1 MLSVGATVTPP
12 VQLVDGDLE
21 PERVLVAKNRPRPCR
36 TSITQSDI
44 VYETQKQQVTI
55 ASLVQEFTILPIT
68 LKTIKDRFKSE
79 MAKGLAKQGETLA
92 MVQTHIL
99 GRLNGS
105 ETGTYLTLDIGGTYL
120 RVVLVELSQ
129 GSAVSI
135 RQEKYAINPLVK
147 VGEPKV
153 LFDFMATCIDSFLLA
168 NDAVIPKWSQLE
180 LGFTFSFPVLQT
192 SINSGTLIEW
202 TKGYT
207 CHGMVGKDPAKFLQQ
222 ALLSRNLNVNVSAL
236 MNDTVGTLLS
246 HAYQHPHT
254 VVGLGLGTGSNAA
267 YIERVDRIGKR
278 DTTVLGDNA
287 EASEQEMA
295 INIEFGA
302 FDNERTVLPMTMF
315 DNKVDRKSL
324 NPSKQLFEKM
334 IAGMYLGEITR
345 NVLLDLIDNRLLFR
359 GQSSHKLDTPWE
371 FLTEYMSV
379 IEEDSTTDLEDVRH
393 MLEDNLGLGQVE
405 SLESQLVAVAGT
417 TGPTSGGELLRE
429 PATTLSDRQI
439 VKLVVKLI
447 GERSARLT
455 AAVLGGILEHT
466 MGYTWARNEAERQ
479 GGVDIGVDGSL
490 YGLYPGYES
499 DLVRGL
505 EELFVLEP
513 EMSFLF
519 AKDGDSGKFMEKI
532 RFGRSL
538 DGSSVGAALGASLA
552 TGTATDGVTKSRH
565 ARK

>member
-1 MLSVGATVTPP
+1 MLSAAVTPTP
-12 VQLVDGDLE
+12 PDQLMEGNLE
-21 PERVLVAKNRPRPCR
+21 PARVLVAKNRPRPCR

-44 VYETQKQQVTI
+44 VYETQKQKVAI
-55 ASLVQEFTILPIT
+55 AGLVQEFTILPVT
-68 LKTIKDRFKSE
+68 LKAIKNCFKSE

-92 MVQTHIL
+92 MVQTHIF

-129 GSAVSI
+129 GSNIST
-135 RQEKYAINPLVK
+135 RQKKYAIDPLLK
-147 VGEPKV
+147 VGEPK
-153 LFDFMATCIDSFLLA
+153 LIFDFMATCIDSFLLA
-168 NDAVIPKWSQLE
+168 NEVIIPKGSQLE

-202 TKGYT
+202 TKGYN
-207 CHGMVGKDPAKFLQQ
+207 CQGMVGKDPAEFLQQ

-246 HAYQHPHT
+246 HAYLHPRT

-278 DTTVLGDNA
+278 DITMLGDDA
-287 EASEQEMA
+287 EASTQEMA

-345 NVLLDLIDNRLLFR
+345 NVLVDLIDNRLLFR

-379 IEEDSTTDLEDVRH
+379 IEEDSTSDLEDVRRI
-393 MLEDNLGLGQVE
+393 LEDNLGLGQVE
-405 SLESQLVAVAGT
+405 SLETHLVAVAE
-417 TGPTSGGELLRE
+417 TSDSNSRGELPRE
-429 PATTLSDRQI
+429 SATTLSDRQ
-439 VKLVVKLI
+439 VVKLI
-447 GERSARLT
+447 VELVGKRSARL
-455 AAVLGGILEHT
+455 AAAALGGILEHT

-490 YGLYPGYES
+490 YGFYPGYES

-505 EELFVLEP
+505 EELFALEP

-519 AKDGDSGKFMEKI
+519 AKDGDSGGFLEKI
-532 RFGRSL
+532 RLGRSL
-538 DGSSVGAALGASLA
+538 DGSSVGAALGVALA
-552 TGTATDGVTKSRH
+552 KGTATR
-565 ARK
+565 

>member
-1 MLSVGATVTPP
+1 MLSAAATATPP
-12 VQLVDGDLE
+12 VQLVEGNLE
-21 PERVLVAKNRPRPCR
+21 PAQVLVAKNRPRPCR

-44 VYETQKQQVTI
+44 VYETQKQKVAI
-55 ASLVQEFTILPIT
+55 ASLVQEFTILPVT
-68 LKTIKDRFKSE
+68 LKAIKNCFKSE

-92 MVQTHIL
+92 MVQTHIF

-129 GSAVSI
+129 GSNVST
-135 RQEKYAINPLVK
+135 RQKKYAIDPLLK
-147 VGEPKV
+147 VGEPK
-153 LFDFMATCIDSFLLA
+153 LIFDFMATCIDLFLLA
-168 NDAVIPKWSQLE
+168 NEVIIPKRSQLE

-202 TKGYT
+202 TKGYN
-207 CHGMVGKDPAKFLQQ
+207 CQGMVGKDPAEFLQQ

-246 HAYQHPHT
+246 HAYLHPRT

-278 DTTVLGDNA
+278 DITMLGNDA
-287 EASEQEMA
+287 EASTQEMA

-345 NVLLDLIDNRLLFR
+345 NVLVDLIDNRLLFR
-359 GQSSHKLDTPWE
+359 GQSSHKLDTPWG

-379 IEEDSTTDLEDVRH
+379 IEEDSTSDLEDVRRI
-393 MLEDNLGLGQVE
+393 LEDNLGLGQVE
-405 SLESQLVAVAGT
+405 SLETHLVAVAE
-417 TGPTSGGELLRE
+417 TSDPNSRGELLRE
-429 PATTLSDRQI
+429 PATTLSDRQ
-439 VKLVVKLI
+439 VVKLI
-447 GERSARLT
+447 VELVGKRSARL
-455 AAVLGGILEHT
+455 AAAALGGILEHT

-490 YGLYPGYES
+490 YEFYPGYES

-519 AKDGDSGKFMEKI
+519 AKDGDSGGFLEKI
-532 RFGRSL
+532 RLGRSL
-538 DGSSVGAALGASLA
+538 DGSSVGAALGVALA
-552 TGTATDGVTKSRH
+552 KGTATR
-565 ARK
+565 

>member
-1 MLSVGATVTPP
+1 MATATPP

-21 PERVLVAKNRPRPCR
+21 PARVLVAKNRPRPCR

-44 VYETQKQQVTI
+44 VYETQKQQVAIT
-55 ASLVQEFTILPIT
+55 SLVQEFTILPIT
-68 LKTIKDRFKSE
+68 LKAIKDRFKSE

-129 GSAVSI
+129 GSAVST
-135 RQEKYAINPLVK
+135 RQKKYAIDPLLK

-168 NDAVIPKWSQLE
+168 NDAVIPKRSQLE

-202 TKGYT
+202 TKGYN

-222 ALLSRNLNVNVSAL
+222 ALLSRNLNVNVW
-236 MNDTVGTLLS
+236 
-246 HAYQHPHT
+246 
-254 VVGLGLGTGSNAA
+254 LGTGSNAA

-287 EASEQEMA
+287 EASAQEMA

-302 FDNERTVLPMTMF
+302 FDNERTVPPMTMF
-315 DNKVDRKSL
+315 DNK

-359 GQSSHKLDTPWE
+359 GRSSHKLDTPWE

-379 IEEDSTTDLEDVRH
+379 IEEDSTTDLEDVRR

-405 SLESQLVAVAGT
+405 PLESQLVAEART
-417 TGPTSGGELLRE
+417 AGPTSGGELLKE
-429 PATTLSDRQI
+429 SATTLSDRQI
-439 VKLVVKLI
+439 VKLVVELI
-447 GERSARLT
+447 GERSARLA

-490 YGLYPGYES
+490 YGLYPGYDS

-505 EELFVLEP
+505 QELFILEP

-519 AKDGDSGKFMEKI
+519 AKDGESGGFMEKI

-538 DGSSVGAALGASLA
+538 DGSSVGAALGAALA

>member
-1 MLSVGATVTPP
+1 MEGN
-12 VQLVDGDLE
+12 LE
-21 PERVLVAKNRPRPCR
+21 PARVLVAKNHPQPCR

-44 VYETQKQQVTI
+44 VYETQKQKVAI
-55 ASLVQEFTILPIT
+55 AGLVQEFTILPVT
-68 LKTIKDRFKSE
+68 LKAIKNCFKSE

-92 MVQTHIL
+92 MVQTHIF

-129 GSAVSI
+129 GSNVST
-135 RQEKYAINPLVK
+135 RQKKYAIDPLLK
-147 VGEPKV
+147 VGEPK
-153 LFDFMATCIDSFLLA
+153 LIFDFMATCIDSFLLA
-168 NDAVIPKWSQLE
+168 NEVIIPKRSQLE

-202 TKGYT
+202 TKGYN
-207 CHGMVGKDPAKFLQQ
+207 CQGMVGKDPAEFLQQ

-246 HAYQHPHT
+246 HAYLHPRT

-278 DTTVLGDNA
+278 DITMLGNDA
-287 EASEQEMA
+287 EASTQEMA

-345 NVLLDLIDNRLLFR
+345 NVLVDLIDNRLLFR

-379 IEEDSTTDLEDVRH
+379 IEEDSTSDLEDVRRI
-393 MLEDNLGLGQVE
+393 LEDNLGLGQVE
-405 SLESQLVAVAGT
+405 SLET
-417 TGPTSGGELLRE
+417 H
-429 PATTLSDRQI
+429 
-439 VKLVVKLI
+439 LVVKLI
-447 GERSARLT
+447 VELVGKRSARL
-455 AAVLGGILEHT
+455 AAAALGGILEHT

-490 YGLYPGYES
+490 YGFYPGYES

-519 AKDGDSGKFMEKI
+519 AKDGDSGGFLEKI
-532 RFGRSL
+532 RLGRSL
-538 DGSSVGAALGASLA
+538 DGSSVGAALGVALA
-552 TGTATDGVTKSRH
+552 KGTATR
-565 ARK
+565 

>member
-1 MLSVGATVTPP
+1 MLSAAATATPP
-12 VQLVDGDLE
+12 VQLMEGNLE
-21 PERVLVAKNRPRPCR
+21 PARVLVAKNRPRPCR

-44 VYETQKQQVTI
+44 VYETQKQKVAI
-55 ASLVQEFTILPIT
+55 AGLVQEFTILPVT
-68 LKTIKDRFKSE
+68 LKAIKNCFKSE

-92 MVQTHIL
+92 MVQTHIF

-129 GSAVSI
+129 GSSVST
-135 RQEKYAINPLVK
+135 RQKKYAIDPLLK
-147 VGEPKV
+147 VGEPK
-153 LFDFMATCIDSFLLA
+153 LIFDFMATCIDSFLLA
-168 NDAVIPKWSQLE
+168 NEVIIPKRSQLE

-202 TKGYT
+202 TKGYN
-207 CHGMVGKDPAKFLQQ
+207 CQGMVGKDPAEFLQQ

-246 HAYQHPHT
+246 HAYLHPRT

-278 DTTVLGDNA
+278 DITMLGDDA
-287 EASEQEMA
+287 EASTQEMA

-345 NVLLDLIDNRLLFR
+345 NMLVDLIDNRLLFR

-379 IEEDSTTDLEDVRH
+379 IEEDSTSDLEDVRRI
-393 MLEDNLGLGQVE
+393 LEDNLGLGQVE
-405 SLESQLVAVAGT
+405 SLETHLVAVAESSD
-417 TGPTSGGELLRE
+417 PNSRGELLRE
-429 PATTLSDRQI
+429 PATTLSDRQ
-439 VKLVVKLI
+439 VVKLI
-447 GERSARLT
+447 VELVGKRSARL
-455 AAVLGGILEHT
+455 AAAALGGILEHT

-490 YGLYPGYES
+490 YGFYPGYES

-519 AKDGDSGKFMEKI
+519 AKDGDSGGFLEKI
-532 RFGRSL
+532 RLGRSL
-538 DGSSVGAALGASLA
+538 DGSSVGAALGVAL
-552 TGTATDGVTKSRH
+552 
-565 ARK
+565 